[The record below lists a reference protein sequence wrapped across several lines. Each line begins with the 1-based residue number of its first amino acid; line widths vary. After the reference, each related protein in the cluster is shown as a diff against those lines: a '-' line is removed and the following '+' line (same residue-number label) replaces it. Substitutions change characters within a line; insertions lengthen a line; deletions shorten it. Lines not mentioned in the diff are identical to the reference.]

1 MSDATGVPRTTSD
14 SVLFTT
20 YNVLDLF
27 ADTSTRG
34 RAHYAEI
41 VEAIR
46 ALGTDVIALQE
57 IRAPNEA
64 VARQR
69 LLQLGD
75 DLEMDCQVPGR
86 EFGYA
91 SPAIGV
97 GSHGY
102 HVGLLWRPGI
112 EPVPGSFNNRNH
124 DFWHSL
130 ASVALD
136 LGGRAVRHAVYHA
149 PPFGRKMRFDQNEL
163 IVAFLARPAGGP
175 PTLVGADWNGESAD
189 RVQDEST
196 REWLLYEPGDPY
208 AAAEWFGDMVYQC
221 EWDYDS
227 TGRRRHWVDR
237 SAGEVLWAGGLHD
250 AAAVLRSP
258 WQPTTGHHPD
268 DEHGVHG
275 VRRRID
281 AIRVTS
287 PVLGAL
293 RAHHVTNTELTRRA
307 SDHLPVTVDYVPSAI
322 TVAQSG
328 TPADPS
334 RSDH

>member
-1 MSDATGVPRTTSD
+1 MSAVAGVPRSSPD

-27 ADTSTRG
+27 ADPSADG
-34 RAHYAEI
+34 RAHYEQV

-46 ALGTDVIALQE
+46 GIGTDILAIQE
-57 IRAPNEA
+57 IRAPNSTA
-64 VARQR
+64 ARQR

-75 DLEMDCQVPGR
+75 DLEMDCQVPGL
-86 EFGYA
+86 EFGYRY
-91 SPAIGV
+91 PAIGL

-112 EPVPGSFNNRNH
+112 EPVPGSFRNRKH

-130 ASVALD
+130 ACVTLD
-136 LGGRAVRHAVYHA
+136 LGGRAVRHAAYHA
-149 PPFGRKMRFDQNEL
+149 PPFGRAMRSDQNEL
-163 IVAFLARPAGGP
+163 VVAHLARPAGGP

-189 RVQDEST
+189 RVRDEGT
-196 REWLLYEPGDPY
+196 GDWLLYEPGDPY
-208 AAAEWFGDMVYQC
+208 AAVEWFGDMVYQC
-221 EWDYDS
+221 EWDYDAS
-227 TGRRRHWVDR
+227 GRRRHWVDR

-258 WQPTTGHHPD
+258 WQPTAGHHHA

-281 AIRVTS
+281 AIRVTR

-293 RAHHVTNTELTRRA
+293 RAHHVTDTELTRQA
-307 SDHLPVTVDYVPSAI
+307 SDHLPVTVDYVPSA
-322 TVAQSG
+322 VDEVS
-328 TPADPS
+328 PWP
-334 RSDH
+334 